1 MELKNLN
8 AFLEVARQKSFSK
21 AADKLYISQSAISKR
36 ISKLETEL
44 STILFDRIGKT
55 VNLTEVGHNLLQPAQ
70 TILRKAD
77 NLKQMVATLSNTVSG
92 TLIMA
97 TSHHIGLHRLSP
109 VLKKFSQN
117 YPDVKL
123 DVRFMDSEQAC
134 AKVEHGD
141 IELAIVT
148 LPDQAAPALRMKTL
162 WVDNLVFV
170 SDKKHPLA
178 KLSQVCAQ
186 DLAQH
191 PAVLPAKETFTRTI
205 LENAVGKEN
214 LKLSM
219 ATNYLETI
227 KMLALAGLGWSIL
240 PKTMLDK
247 DLCLLKTSFK
257 LKRKLGAITH
267 KDRTLSNAAKAM
279 LKMTQKL

>member
-1 MELKNLN
+1 MELSNLK
-8 AFLEVARQKSFSK
+8 AFLQVANQKSFSR

-44 STILFDRIGKT
+44 GAILFDRIGKT
-55 VNLTEVGHNLLQPAQ
+55 IELTEIGRNLLQPAQ
-70 TILRKAD
+70 AIIRNTNDLQ
-77 NLKQMVATLSNTVSG
+77 QMVATFSDSVSG
-92 TLIMA
+92 TLVMA

-109 VLKKFSQN
+109 ALKKFNQN
-117 YPDVKL
+117 HPIVKL
-123 DVRFMDSEQAC
+123 DIRFTDSELAC
-134 AKVEHGD
+134 VKVEQGD

-148 LPDQAAPALRMKTL
+148 LPDNPAPTLKTKIL
-162 WVDNLVFV
+162 WIDELVFV
-170 SDKKHPLA
+170 ADKNHPLT
-178 KLSQVCAQ
+178 KLSKVSGK
-186 DLAQH
+186 DLAKY
-191 PAVLPAKETFTRTI
+191 PAVLPAKETFTRAI
-205 LENAVGKEN
+205 LENVIGKEN

-247 DLCLLKTSFK
+247 NLSTLTTDFK
-257 LKRKLGAITH
+257 LKRNLGAVTH

-279 LKMTQKL
+279 LKMTIES